1 MGKTIVFKGID
12 AFSKVMDDVKRKQL
26 KAAITTI
33 NITAAIARQNAQRLM
48 RKNFTLRN
56 KFTENSVIYAKCPPG
71 VSRLQDVKSEMG
83 LLPKAEYMAKQ
94 ETGGTKR
101 SASGANLNIPNTNA
115 RGGSNTNTVR
125 KFYRYTN
132 IKQNFKPRTV
142 NGRASRSKMALAV
155 AAYNAANSKG
165 FIRINNTI
173 FQVTRFNP
181 KKDNRL
187 FIAKPILNF
196 KFKSVS
202 LPARPWMQPAIDF
215 ADNLIPNIFEQE
227 MDKL

>member
-1 MGKTIVFKGID
+1 MGKKIVFKGVD
-12 AFSKVMDDVKRKQL
+12 AFVKVIEDVKRKQL

-33 NITAAIARQNAQRLM
+33 NITAAVARQNAQRLM

-56 KFTENSVIYAKCPPG
+56 KFTENSVIYTKCPPG
-71 VSRLQDVKSEMG
+71 VSRLKDVKSEMG
-83 LLPKAEYMAKQ
+83 LLPKAGYMAQQ
-94 ETGGTKR
+94 ETGGRKTSK
-101 SASGANLNIPNTNA
+101 SGANLIIPNTNA
-115 RGGSNTNTVR
+115 RGGSNSNTVR

-132 IKQNFKPRTV
+132 IKQNFKPRAV
-142 NGRASRSKMALAV
+142 NGRPSKSKMALAV

-173 FQVTRFNP
+173 FQVTKFNP

-187 FIAKPILNF
+187 FVAKPILNI

-202 LPARPWMQPAIDF
+202 IPARPWMQPAIDF
-215 ADNLIPNIFEQE
+215 ADNLIPDIFEKE